1 MSLTRRDAASAVLA
15 ALVALVYLSNS
26 HDWGVALLGSNRWAA
41 GAILV
46 LGLGT
51 CALGRGAEDYAQ
63 PIVIA
68 LSLLGT
74 AALVLAIVALAT
86 GSQWALGLLA
96 LDTLVLWA
104 GSTLRHATTPI
115 HRPLHLV

>member
-15 ALVALVYLSNS
+15 GLVALVYLSNT
-26 HDWGVALLGSNRWAA
+26 HDWGVPLLQSNRWAA

-51 CALGRGAEDYAQ
+51 CALGRAAEDGAE
-63 PIVIA
+63 PIVVA
-68 LSLLGT
+68 LGLLGA
-74 AALVLAIVALAT
+74 AALALAIVALAN
-86 GSQWALGLLA
+86 GAQWALGLLA

-104 GSTLRHATTPI
+104 GSTLRHATAPI
-115 HRPLHLV
+115 HRPLHPV